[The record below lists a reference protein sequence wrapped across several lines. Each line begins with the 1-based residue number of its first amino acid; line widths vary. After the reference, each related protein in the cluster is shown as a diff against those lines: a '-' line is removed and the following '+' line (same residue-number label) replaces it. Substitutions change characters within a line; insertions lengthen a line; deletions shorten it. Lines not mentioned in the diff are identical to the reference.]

1 MLNRTAN
8 DVAFC
13 HGDDVRNAI
22 TTVDHC
28 TGECAIC
35 HLVARPA
42 SCQSKHSLHGNVQ
55 PFDIERFKHDL
66 GRSLTIFRRV
76 ERWLSQHKVVFF
88 RLRTQVLENT
98 LLPKALHQV
107 PIFHHSMTDR
117 LVHLVRFGIRIRL
130 VTNKKV

>member
-1 MLNRTAN
+1 MLDRTAN

-13 HGDDVRNAI
+13 HGDDVRDSV

-35 HLVARPA
+35 YFVACPA
-42 SCQSKHSLHGNVQ
+42 SSQSKHCLHGNVQ
-55 PFDIERFKHDL
+55 PFDIERFKHNL
-66 GRSLTIFRRV
+66 GGCLTIFRRV
-76 ERWLSQHKVVFF
+76 ERWLGQHEIVFF

-98 LLPKALHQV
+98 LLPEALHQV

-117 LVHLVRFGIRIRL
+117 LVHLVRFGIGIRL
-130 VTNKKV
+130 VTDKKV